1 MKEYDS
7 IKTLTLTVKDLYK
20 IVAEAAS
27 GNTEAATNL
36 IATKISEKADR
47 LRKQREKRRLRKQ
60 QLAESQSKAKATA
73 SPRPNKIVITVTRE
87 RAQTLLWLHNHADQL
102 KTNLIQLTKIAS
114 PLLPSSTSAKT
125 LIETLALLTRLAS
138 DAHPQLRT
146 YLSSPSRTATL
157 QLHL

>member
-60 QLAESQSKAKATA
+60 QLAESQPKAKATD
-73 SPRPNKIVITVTRE
+73 SPRPHKIVITLTRE
-87 RAQTLLWLHNHADQL
+87 RAHIIICL
-102 KTNLIQLTKIAS
+102 
-114 PLLPSSTSAKT
+114 
-125 LIETLALLTRLAS
+125 E
-138 DAHPQLRT
+138 
-146 YLSSPSRTATL
+146 
-157 QLHL
+157 